1 MSKAQEKLSKQYSRI
16 VETHREA
23 STKFNVLAKG
33 KTIQEYSNEELIENT
48 ILQTDVVTKEELI
61 EFIENFDLD
70 LIEELDGAVDSL
82 YVGVFLFDLIKEVK
96 RRISNGVATQEDFK
110 TLPMRRINFIMKL
123 CNFVFENLPLDR
135 GEDGELNY
143 DLVEEASKRIIENNL
158 SKFTTDKEYFN
169 SWKAPEGAVASQR
182 ECQGETYYFFSQEGK
197 VKKRV
202 GFTPVQ
208 LDDLFGGV

>member
-1 MSKAQEKLSKQYSRI
+1 M
-16 VETHREA
+16 HREA

-33 KTIQEYSNEELIENT
+33 KTIQEYTNEELINNIIT
-48 ILQTDVVTKEELI
+48 QTDLVTKEELI
-61 EFIENFDLD
+61 EFIDNYDLD

-82 YVGVFLFDLIKEVK
+82 YVGVHLFDLMSEVK
-96 RRISNGVATQEDFK
+96 RRVANGVASQEDFK

-158 SKFTTDKEYFN
+158 SKFTTDQDDFEH
-169 SWKAPEGAVASQR
+169 WKAPEGAVATQR
-182 ECQGETYYFFSQEGK
+182 EFEGETYYFFSQDGK
-197 VKKRV
+197 VKKQRDFV
-202 GFTPVQ
+202 PVQ
-208 LDDLFGGV
+208 LGDFLEKFNGY